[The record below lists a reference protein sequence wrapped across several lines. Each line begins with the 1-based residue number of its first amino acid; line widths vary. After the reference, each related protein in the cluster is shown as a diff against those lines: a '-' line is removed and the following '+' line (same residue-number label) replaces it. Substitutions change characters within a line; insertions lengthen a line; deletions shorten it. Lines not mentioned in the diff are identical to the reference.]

1 MESRSLRH
9 VIECMYIAEVL
20 LLIFPVGGWGG
31 RVPMGGVDGGCRV
44 FVFLCFG
51 FVELDIGPSFNSFR
65 GSSSVSVCVWVCVEW
80 GGGEVFSFANCDVV
94 CACPAGGVGADDD

>member
-1 MESRSLRH
+1 MGVEPFSLQH

-51 FVELDIGPSFNSFR
+51 FVLL
-65 GSSSVSVCVWVCVEW
+65 
-80 GGGEVFSFANCDVV
+80 
-94 CACPAGGVGADDD
+94 

>member
-1 MESRSLRH
+1 MESHSLRH

-31 RVPMGGVDGGCRV
+31 RVPMGGVDGGCWV

-51 FVELDIGPSFNSFR
+51 FVELDSGPGFNSFR
-65 GSSSVSVCVWVCVEW
+65 VSHSVPGCV
-80 GGGEVFSFANCDVV
+80 
-94 CACPAGGVGADDD
+94 